1 MNRDLRDALF
11 DAANRT
17 GVTPNEFGIAAA
29 AEKLIADYR
38 SRSGVFFSNDFG
50 TIDVQ
55 SPKPAQRP
63 RSAPQPETE
72 AA

>member
-1 MNRDLRDALF
+1 M
-11 DAANRT
+11 
-17 GVTPNEFGIAAA
+17 TPNEFGIAAA